1 MVVSILRVLARLGV
15 AMESVA
21 LAAPTGKAANRMEE
35 SVQNGLVAI
44 PNRGETD
51 GEILQH
57 LPEAKT
63 LHRLLG
69 YSSRIGGFRH
79 HENNPLAYEVV
90 IVDEAS
96 MIDLDLMDRLLRATP
111 KESRLILLGDAD
123 QLPSVDAGAVF
134 RDLLQA
140 KEGTPPDD
148 PRRDTSV
155 VLTESYRMDPTDT
168 DGRAILMVAAHI
180 NAGRAKALFDPDS
193 TEDGTIK
200 ERAAVEDLTFHGVEL
215 VVDGNKTHKK
225 NAFLERWFTDRVCNH
240 SRFKELTNR
249 TYDFREREPEKSDKL
264 ALRELFKHANNHKIL
279 CVTTRDAEYV
289 NSFLHQK
296 TASLN
301 QRQVHSR
308 TTATRFHP
316 GEPIMMLRNDYDR
329 GLFNGDQGL
338 VLRVLTESGRAR
350 ITAVFPRKESF
361 ATYPLDS
368 LGTRHHAFLRH
379 DRSQEPRV
387 RSSTM
392 WAWFFPTGICR
403 C

>member
-1 MVVSILRVLARLGV
+1 MSHSVYSDQVGPASATCTGHEILGRPGDYKPLIVEGDYLYHQRLLDQENRVAESLRRRLAASPRAIDPSKIETAIQDVLEHPAVIGERPVQLSAEQQQAIRTAIGRSLTAISGGPGTGKTSVVVSILRVLARLGV

-21 LAAPTGKAANRMEE
+21 LAAPTGKAANRMEA
-35 SVQNGLVAI
+35 VHPKRLVAI

-69 YSSRIGGFRH
+69 YSSRMGGFRH

-180 NAGRAKALFDPDS
+180 NAGRAKALFDPDL
-193 TEDGTIK
+193 
-200 ERAAVEDLTFHGVEL
+200 R
-215 VVDGNKTHKK
+215 KTGQSR
-225 NAFLERWFTDRVCNH
+225 NARQL
-240 SRFKELTNR
+240 
-249 TYDFREREPEKSDKL
+249 
-264 ALRELFKHANNHKIL
+264 
-279 CVTTRDAEYV
+279 
-289 NSFLHQK
+289 K
-296 TASLN
+296 T
-301 QRQVHSR
+301 
-308 TTATRFHP
+308 
-316 GEPIMMLRNDYDR
+316 
-329 GLFNGDQGL
+329 
-338 VLRVLTESGRAR
+338 
-350 ITAVFPRKESF
+350 
-361 ATYPLDS
+361 
-368 LGTRHHAFLRH
+368 
-379 DRSQEPRV
+379 
-387 RSSTM
+387 
-392 WAWFFPTGICR
+392 
-403 C
+403 